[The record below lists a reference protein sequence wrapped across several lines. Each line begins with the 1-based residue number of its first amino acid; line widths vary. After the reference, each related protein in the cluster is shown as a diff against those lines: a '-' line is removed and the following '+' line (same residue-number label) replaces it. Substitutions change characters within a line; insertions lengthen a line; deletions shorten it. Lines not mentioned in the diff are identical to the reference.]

1 MFNQLGVDLLTFLNQ
16 AFVIVGM
23 ALIVLG
29 VATVVLAKRLTR
41 VGRKTNDVSDDDKML
56 KTFRVVGLL
65 VLLAGFITIAVGI
78 IVIIA

>member
-23 ALIVLG
+23 ALIVVG
-29 VATVVLAKRLTR
+29 VATVVLARRLTR

-56 KTFRVVGLL
+56 KTFRVLGLL
-65 VLLAGFITIAVGI
+65 IMLSGFIVIAVGI

>member
-1 MFNQLGVDLLTFLNQ
+1 MFYQLGVDLLTFLNQ

-23 ALIVLG
+23 ALIVVG

-56 KTFRVVGLL
+56 KTFRVLGLL
-65 VLLAGFITIAVGI
+65 ILLAGFITIAVGI

>member
-1 MFNQLGVDLLTFLNQ
+1 MFYQLGVDLLTFLNQ

-23 ALIVLG
+23 ALIVVG
-29 VATVVLAKRLTR
+29 VATIVLAKRLTR

-56 KTFRVVGLL
+56 KTFRVLGLL
-65 VLLAGFITIAVGI
+65 VLLAGFIVIAVGI

>member
-1 MFNQLGVDLLTFLNQ
+1 MFYQLGVDLLTFLNQ

-23 ALIVLG
+23 ALLVVG

-56 KTFRVVGLL
+56 KTFRVLGLL
-65 VLLAGFITIAVGI
+65 ILLAGFVVIAVGI

>member
-23 ALIVLG
+23 ALIIVG

-41 VGRKTNDVSDDDKML
+41 VGRKSNEVSDDDKML
-56 KTFRVVGLL
+56 KAFRVVGLL
-65 VLLAGFITIAVGI
+65 IVLAGFITIAVGI